1 MDARFDPFPCR
12 LAVIYIAF
20 ETKNSITEFTTK
32 ILVRE
37 RDTYIYYMFIYIY
50 ILYIIYI
57 YYMFIYIYILY
68 IYILYVYIY
77 IVLLSFEF
85 CH

>member
-20 ETKNSITEFTTK
+20 ESKNSITEFTTK
-32 ILVRE
+32 ALVRE
-37 RDTYIYYMFIYIY
+37 REIHTIYVYI
-50 ILYIIYI
+50 
-57 YYMFIYIYILY
+57 
-68 IYILYVYIY
+68 YIY

-85 CH
+85 CHKIGQEWCHCRSLGIQAAKRTASEP